1 MATSV
6 GAELISASAPRF
18 TTPPAHCP
26 VEHEALT
33 MRTSY
38 LCLTL
43 LAIGIGLTGA
53 TSTWNEA
60 TSQVPQ
66 TPAASQLRPAPTFA
80 RISDQRS
87 RSIALFEE
95 ARTGNLDIGA
105 ILDHVVTDS
114 KVTWSWSPGPGRT
127 PAPGTNA
134 QFGELL
140 RGWAEAGAQCPTR

>member
-6 GAELISASAPRF
+6 GAEFISASAPRF

-26 VEHEALT
+26 VEHEALI

-66 TPAASQLRPAPTFA
+66 TPAANQLRPAASFA
-80 RISDQRS
+80 GISDQRS
-87 RSIALFEE
+87 RSIALFEQ
-95 ARTGNLDIGA
+95 
-105 ILDHVVTDS
+105 
-114 KVTWSWSPGPGRT
+114 PGK
-127 PAPGTNA
+127 
-134 QFGELL
+134 FLL
-140 RGWAEAGAQCPTR
+140 YPCCMHYPSASDPSFITYS